1 MQDTIIGMRV
11 LTQYEC
17 LSTKINSRE
26 EARNGTRALNR
37 NHYGIQRIK
46 SLSLL
51 YIYISR
57 YFVEFKCG
65 NLSILDWKVLQ
76 RCRYIV

>member
-1 MQDTIIGMRV
+1 MERGRLIEIIMESKESSPFR
-11 LTQYEC
+11 C
-17 LSTKINSRE
+17 CI
-26 EARNGTRALNR
+26 
-37 NHYGIQRIK
+37 
-46 SLSLL
+46 

>member
-51 YIYISR
+51 YIYIYPGILS
-57 YFVEFKCG
+57 
-65 NLSILDWKVLQ
+65 NLNVVI
-76 RCRYIV
+76 CRS